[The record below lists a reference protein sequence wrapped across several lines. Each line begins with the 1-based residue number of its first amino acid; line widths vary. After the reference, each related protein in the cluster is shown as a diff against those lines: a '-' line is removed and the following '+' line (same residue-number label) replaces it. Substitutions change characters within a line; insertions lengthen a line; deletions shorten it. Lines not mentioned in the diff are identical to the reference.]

1 MSTKFG
7 LSFIDTDIS
16 DYVADPTVA
25 VHTYDDFKLRMISMY
40 IPMPEPKVQ
49 TVDLPFSNG
58 SVDLTEAAGTTPYS
72 DRKGLSFE
80 FAYFGDLMDWPL
92 MTHKIANFL
101 HGKKILMIPDNDP
114 SYYYVV
120 RLDLDSQKSSKIACK
135 VVLSGSAEPFK
146 YTLIATNEPW
156 LWDPFRF
163 PDGQIISTSDI
174 VVNGTTNVT
183 IPAGGVLTSPSFI
196 VTQAGAGLGVVYNTK
211 PPRTLYMSAT
221 GTYRFPQI
229 KAGGD
234 TATTITLV
242 GQGRV
247 SIAYRSKYL

>member
-1 MSTKFG
+1 MSTFG

-16 DYVADPTVA
+16 NYVADPTIA
-25 VHTYDDFKLRMISMY
+25 VHTYQDFKLRMLTMY
-40 IPMPEPKVQ
+40 IPMPDPKVQ

-58 SVDLTEAAGTTPYS
+58 SVDLTEAAGITPYA

-80 FAYFGDLMDWPL
+80 FVYFGDLMDWPL
-92 MTHKIANFL
+92 MTHRLANFL
-101 HGKKILMIPDNDP
+101 HGKKILMIADNDP

-146 YTLIATNEPW
+146 YTLVATHEPW

-163 PDGQIISTSDI
+163 PDGQIISTADI
-174 VVNGTTNVT
+174 VVNGTTTAT

-196 VTQAGAGLGVVYNTK
+196 VTQSIAGLGVVYNTN
-211 PPRTLYMSAT
+211 PPRTLYMPQT

-234 TATTITLV
+234 TATVITLV